1 MMLLSFLF
9 ACDLLG
15 PPDVSEELGS
25 AKAALQQG
33 DIAKAKGEYRKALTV
48 DSKNID
54 ALIGHS
60 YVLLLEKEFSKAD
73 SMLTEA
79 QVAAKESEQNQIIK
93 EVFFRR
99 ALVALEE
106 KSFDKVKVLGQK
118 SELPQGFLLVA
129 EIQIIDGEYQE
140 AESNLN
146 KVLQTG
152 EPALQKLASSYL
164 DDLSSDDRQMIAEA
178 QARWALGDRKIAVKV
193 VKKPLL
199 SYIANV
205 SKKSHDEAILW
216 SSRALAVGN
225 ISTAQELINSVR
237 RTSKDQGWRV
247 NAVKTLITCA
257 SAGKSGVGI
266 DTCVDELS
274 QLSGPEDG
282 LIDVHVT
289 AAQFIHSKSAKAA
302 KELLSGIENDAAAY
316 VYYQMGSTSEAE
328 SIGSNVLINLMNR

>member
-1 MMLLSFLF
+1 MFLKSWVVQRQ
-9 ACDLLG
+9 L
-15 PPDVSEELGS
+15 
-25 AKAALQQG
+25 LQQG
-33 DIAKAKGEYRKALTV
+33 DIAKAKGEYRKKNFDCGFQKHRCSYRTFLCIAFGKRIFQSRLYV
-48 DSKNID
+48 DRS
-54 ALIGHS
+54 AGS
-60 YVLLLEKEFSKAD
+60 GQRVR
-73 SMLTEA
+73 TE
-79 QVAAKESEQNQIIK
+79 SNHK

-178 QARWALGDRKIAVKV
+178 QARWALGDRKIFVKV

-205 SKKSHDEAILW
+205 SKKI
-216 SSRALAVGN
+216 
-225 ISTAQELINSVR
+225 
-237 RTSKDQGWRV
+237 
-247 NAVKTLITCA
+247 
-257 SAGKSGVGI
+257 
-266 DTCVDELS
+266 
-274 QLSGPEDG
+274 P
-282 LIDVHVT
+282 
-289 AAQFIHSKSAKAA
+289 
-302 KELLSGIENDAAAY
+302 
-316 VYYQMGSTSEAE
+316 
-328 SIGSNVLINLMNR
+328 